1 MSTNSQIIEHI
12 VLFKVKPDTDP
23 SKIASMI
30 DGLNSLTSLDQV
42 VHLSAGALHRTRS
55 SSLSFTHMLHSRYNS
70 KQDLQAYSAH
80 PAHVSVVTECVKP
93 IAEDI
98 MAVDWIGSDLTG
110 PVALPAGSAIRL
122 TFLKLKPE
130 LGEKE
135 SDQVLGVIGGIKD
148 KFPVIDQITFGKN
161 FSPDRAKGYSI
172 ASLAVFP
179 GLSEL
184 DGLDSAGAELEKE
197 KARDM
202 LESVLVLD
210 YVIQPQ
216 LQSAS
221 L

>member
-1 MSTNSQIIEHI
+1 MSTKSQIIEHI
-12 VLFKVKPDTDP
+12 VLLKVKPDTDL

-30 DGLNSLTSLDQV
+30 NGLNSLISLDQV
-42 VHLSAGALHRTRS
+42 VHLSVGALHRTRS
-55 SSLSFTHMLHSRYNS
+55 SSLTFTHMLHSRYDS
-70 KQDLQAYSAH
+70 KEDLNAYSAH
-80 PAHVSVVTECVKP
+80 PAHVSVVTEFVKP

-98 MAVDWIGSDLTG
+98 MAVDWIGSDLSG
-110 PVALPAGSAIRL
+110 PVALPPGSAMRV
-122 TFLKLKPE
+122 TFLKVKQG
-130 LGEKE
+130 LGDKE
-135 SDQVLGVIGGIKD
+135 SDEVLGVIGGIKD
-148 KFPVIDQITFGKN
+148 KFPVIDQISFGKN

-184 DGLDSAGAELEKE
+184 DGLNSEAAELEKE

-210 YVIQPQ
+210 YVIPPQP
-216 LQSAS
+216 QSAS